1 MPKKDEIARYS
12 ERTHP
17 GYSDLGA
24 DSPFVYNAIAVFCMG
39 FALLIWN
46 GATFVELS
54 TRIPLCLGLIG
65 LGAIFLLVGKKP
77 DKVRLHNSRATKIVS
92 DVQPIKMKIAR
103 VEVEEYKIHQPSALQ
118 SPMAKRYKIS
128 FEAVPGPNETEPK
141 SDQKIDQK
149 TLQITE
155 PNSYAILDVG
165 GLGKDFSADFVG
177 RYAFVYRDPVRQDI
191 VAFEALN
198 TVYWTRPDDNDFLH
212 SKI

>member
-1 MPKKDEIARYS
+1 MPKKDEIARYT

-24 DSPFVYNAIAVFCMG
+24 DSPFVHNAIAVFCIG

-46 GATFVELS
+46 AATFVEFS
-54 TRIPLCLGLIG
+54 TRIPLCLGLVG

-103 VEVEEYKIHQPSALQ
+103 VEVEEYNIHRPSALQ
-118 SPMAKRYKIS
+118 DPKAKRYKIT
-128 FEAVPGPNETEPK
+128 FEAVPGAYQIEMKPEAEIET
-141 SDQKIDQK
+141 K
-149 TLQITE
+149 TKTDTE
-155 PNSYAILDVG
+155 AESYAILDVG

-198 TVYWTRPDDNDFLH
+198 TVYWTRPDDNDFLL

>member
-1 MPKKDEIARYS
+1 MPKKDEIVRYS

-17 GYSDLGA
+17 GYSDMGA
-24 DSPFVYNAIAVFCMG
+24 DSPFVYNAIAVFSIG

-46 GATFVELS
+46 TATFVELS
-54 TRIPLCLGLIG
+54 TRIPLCLGLVG

-77 DKVRLHNSRATKIVS
+77 DKVRLHNARATKVVS

-103 VEVEEYKIHQPSALQ
+103 VEVKEYRIHQPSALQ
-118 SPMAKRYKIS
+118 SPIAKRYIIT
-128 FEAVPGPNETEPK
+128 FEAAPGANETEQK
-141 SDQKIDQK
+141 KDQTADQK
-149 TLQITE
+149 TLQMTE

-177 RYAFVYRDPVRQDI
+177 RYAFVYRDPTSEDI

-198 TVYWTRPDDNDFLH
+198 TLYWTRPDDNDFLL

>member
-1 MPKKDEIARYS
+1 MPKKDEIVRYS

-46 GATFVELS
+46 VATFVELS
-54 TRIPLCLGLIG
+54 TRIPLCLGLVG
-65 LGAIFLLVGKKP
+65 LGAIFLLVGRKP
-77 DKVRLHNSRATKIVS
+77 DKVRQHNSRATKVVS

-103 VEVEEYKIHQPSALQ
+103 VEVKEYNINRQAPMQ
-118 SPMAKRYKIS
+118 SPIAKRYMIT
-128 FEAVPGPNETEPK
+128 FEAAPGANEPERK
-141 SDQKIDQK
+141 KDQTADQK
-149 TLQITE
+149 TLQMTE

-177 RYAFVYRDPVRQDI
+177 RYAFVYRDPTNEDI

-198 TVYWTRPDDNDFLH
+198 TLYWTRPDDNDFLL

>member
-1 MPKKDEIARYS
+1 MPKKDEIVRYS

-24 DSPFVYNAIAVFCMG
+24 DSPFVYNAIAAFSIG

-46 GATFVELS
+46 TATFVELS
-54 TRIPLCLGLIG
+54 TRIPLCLGLVG

-77 DKVRLHNSRATKIVS
+77 DKVRLHNSRATQIVS

-103 VEVEEYKIHQPSALQ
+103 VEVEEYRIHQPSALQ
-118 SPMAKRYKIS
+118 NPMAKRYKIT

-141 SDQKIDQK
+141 IDPKTDRK
-149 TLQITE
+149 TLRMSE

-177 RYAFVYRDPVRQDI
+177 RYAFVYRDPTNEDI

-198 TVYWTRPDDNDFLH
+198 TIYWTRPDDNDFLH

>member
-177 RYAFVYRDPVRQDI
+177 RYAFVYRDPVPQDI
-191 VAFEALN
+191 APYEPLN
-198 TVYWTRPDDNDFLH
+198 PVYWTRPDDNDFLH

>member
-1 MPKKDEIARYS
+1 MPKKDEIVRYS

-46 GATFVELS
+46 VATFVELS
-54 TRIPLCLGLIG
+54 TRIPLCLGLVG
-65 LGAIFLLVGKKP
+65 LGAIFLLVGRKP
-77 DKVRLHNSRATKIVS
+77 DKVRQHNSRATKVVS

-103 VEVEEYKIHQPSALQ
+103 VEVEEYRIHQPSALQ
-118 SPMAKRYKIS
+118 NPMAKRYKIT
-128 FEAVPGPNETEPK
+128 FEAVPVPNEPEPK

-149 TLQITE
+149 ALQIAK

-177 RYAFVYRDPVRQDI
+177 RYAFVYRDPTNEDI

-198 TVYWTRPDDNDFLH
+198 TLYWTRPDDNDFLH

>member
-1 MPKKDEIARYS
+1 MPKKDEIVRYS

-24 DSPFVYNAIAVFCMG
+24 DSPFVYNAIAAFSIG
-39 FALLIWN
+39 FAFLIYN
-46 GATFVELS
+46 AATFVELS
-54 TRIPLCLGLIG
+54 TRIPLCLGLVG

-77 DKVRLHNSRATKIVS
+77 DKVRLHNSRATQIVS

-103 VEVEEYKIHQPSALQ
+103 VEVEEYRIHQPSALQ
-118 SPMAKRYKIS
+118 NPMAKRYKIT
-128 FEAVPGPNETEPK
+128 FEAVPGQNETEPK
-141 SDQKIDQK
+141 TDPKADPK
-149 TLQITE
+149 TDRMTE

-177 RYAFVYRDPVRQDI
+177 RYAFVYRDPFREDI

-198 TVYWTRPDDNDFLH
+198 TIYWTRPDDNDFLH

>member
-118 SPMAKRYKIS
+118 SPMAKRYKIT